1 MSYRI
6 LLAVLLPATLL
17 GACAD
22 APGQEP
28 AEAPRP
34 RSPQIPPGDPDGD
47 VRALVLQGER
57 DVFVDEAGSARLSV
71 KYVDGSGKPL
81 AGRVSFAV
89 GDASAAGGATL
100 DAQAVTGADGLAA
113 STLRAGRVAAFE
125 VIASADRATPV
136 RWRVAV
142 RSAQQPEQPLE
153 YAGTYTLDNELD
165 LGANLP
171 GIVGGSL
178 RALGDL
184 TDGPNDPATYLID
197 QVLGQIGNATL
208 TSAVGTFRPGID
220 QGLNGFITSEA
231 PELVATLRNIGTYVN
246 MLVRHLKVRS
256 ELTLAA
262 KFGPNG
268 APAGFDAKHVLK
280 SVHLEIGSSRADYA
294 LSQLDLGEPTAEHVE
309 GSGTNLALTLA
320 EHRFAMSYGRI
331 VLFGLKQVII
341 PQLVP
346 GATDVAGVLAHF
358 IHCDGVA
365 RWVMDHLGLGTEPM
379 WSSACS
385 TALQVVGGVVEGE
398 ILVID
403 QTAAELHVG
412 GTARARDVDGDH
424 KVDRL
429 TEGAWKG
436 RFVVA
441 GQTSTLD
448 GAPANHFEGTRTAR
462 P

>member
-1 MSYRI
+1 MSHRI
-6 LLAVLLPATLL
+6 LLTLLLPATLL

-22 APGQEP
+22 APGQAPEEP
-28 AEAPRP
+28 PPARG
-34 RSPQIPPGDPDGD
+34 PQIPPGDPDGD
-47 VRALVLQGER
+47 VRALVIVGDR
-57 DVFVDEAGSARLSV
+57 DVFVDEGGSARLAV
-71 KYVDGSGKPL
+71 KYVDGAGKPL
-81 AGRVSFAV
+81 AGRVAFAIADQ
-89 GDASAAGGATL
+89 GAAAGASV

-113 STLRAGRVAAFE
+113 STMRAGRVAAFE

-136 RWRVAV
+136 RFRVAV

-153 YAGTYTLDNELD
+153 YAGTYTVDNELD

-178 RALGDL
+178 RTLGDL
-184 TDGPNDPATYLID
+184 TDGPNDPATYIID
-197 QVLGQIGNATL
+197 QALAQIGSSTL

-231 PELVATLRNIGTYVN
+231 PELVATLRNVGTYVN

-268 APAGFDAKHVLK
+268 APAGFEAKHVLK
-280 SVHLEIGSSRADYA
+280 SVHLEIGNTRADYA

-309 GSGTNLALTLA
+309 GSGTSQDFTLA
-320 EHRFAMSYGRI
+320 EHRFSMSYGRI

-341 PQLVP
+341 PELVP
-346 GATDVAGVLAHF
+346 GATDVAGVLTHF

-365 RWVMDHLGLGTEPM
+365 RWVLDHIGLGSESM
-379 WSSACS
+379 WSSACT
-385 TALQVVGGVVEGE
+385 TAITAVGGVIEGE

-403 QTAAELHVG
+403 QTAAELHLA
-412 GTARARDVDGDH
+412 GTAKVKDLDGDH

-429 TEGAWKG
+429 TDGAWKG

-448 GAPANHFEGTRTAR
+448 GAPANHFDGTRAAR

>member
-1 MSYRI
+1 MSHRI
-6 LLAVLLPATLL
+6 LLALLFPAALL

-22 APGQEP
+22 SP
-28 AEAPRP
+28 AQQPEAPAP
-34 RSPQIPPGDPDGD
+34 HGAQIPPGDPDGD
-47 VRALVLQGER
+47 VRALVIVGEH
-57 DVFVDEAGSARLSV
+57 DVFVDEAGSARLAV
-71 KYVDGSGKPL
+71 KYVDGDGKPL
-81 AGRVSFAV
+81 AGRVAFAV
-89 GDASAAGGATL
+89 VDLAAASGASL
-100 DAQAVTGADGLAA
+100 DAQAVTGADGQAA
-113 STLRAGRVAAFE
+113 STLRAGHVAAFE
-125 VIASADRATPV
+125 VVASADRATPV

-153 YAGTYTLDNELD
+153 YAGSYTLDSELD

-178 RALGDL
+178 RTLGDL
-184 TDGPNDPATYLID
+184 TDGPNDPATFLID
-197 QVLGQIGNATL
+197 QVLEHIGSGTL

-220 QGLNGFITSEA
+220 QGLNGFILAEA
-231 PELVATLRNIGTYVN
+231 PELVSTLRNVGTYVN

-262 KFGPNG
+262 KLGANG
-268 APAGFDAKHVLK
+268 ALAGLDGKHVLK
-280 SVHLEIGSSRADYA
+280 SVHLEIGNTRADYA
-294 LSQLDLGEPTAEHVE
+294 LSQLDLGEPTAEHID
-309 GSGTNLALTLA
+309 GSGTNQAFTLA

-341 PQLVP
+341 PELVP

-365 RWVMDHLGLGTEPM
+365 RWVLDHIGLGTESM

-385 TALQVVGGVVEGE
+385 SAITAVGGVVEGE

-403 QTAAELHVG
+403 QTAAELHLAGV
-412 GTARARDVDGDH
+412 AKVADLDGDH
-424 KVDRL
+424 KIDRFSD
-429 TEGAWKG
+429 GAWKG

-441 GQTSTLD
+441 GQTSMLD
-448 GAPANHFEGTRTAR
+448 GAPANHFDGAR
-462 P
+462 PSRP